1 MTVSL
6 DANIAASQGG
16 TVIAKKNKEIMN
28 RMDRRYRKKRAF
40 QDKLLS
46 KLLWYQHRHRR
57 FDG

>member
-6 DANIAASQGG
+6 DANIAAPQG

-28 RMDRRYRKKRAF
+28 RMDRRYRKNRGF
-40 QDKLLS
+40 QNKLLS
-46 KLLWYQHRHRR
+46 KLLPYQHHRR